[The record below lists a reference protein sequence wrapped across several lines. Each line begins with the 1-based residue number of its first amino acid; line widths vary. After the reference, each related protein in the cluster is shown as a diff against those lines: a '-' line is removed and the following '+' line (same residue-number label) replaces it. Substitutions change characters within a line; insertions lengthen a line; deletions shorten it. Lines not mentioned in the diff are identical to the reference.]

1 MESEMPLEASW
12 ELPDLTTPE
21 EDSHHKE
28 DLPSDNVPSVP
39 PPPVPPS
46 DEEEEEEEEHP
57 SSKAAP
63 EHTPAMN
70 LSIASITL
78 DDMPSLPPPPP
89 PSFLPSDKEEEEEG
103 EEEHPSSKEAPEH
116 TPAMNLSIA
125 SITLDDMPSLPP
137 PPPPSFLPSDKEEEE
152 EGEQT
157 HSEGAAPAEVNPSL
171 KKIESILQS
180 VGTKRQDSDS
190 EQVQAS

>member
-1 MESEMPLEASW
+1 MEPLMSEMPLETRW

-21 EDSHHKE
+21 EGSHHEE
-28 DLPSDNVPSVP
+28 DLPSDNVPSIP

-46 DEEEEEEEEHP
+46 DEEEEEEEEEEHP
-57 SSKAAP
+57 NLKEAP
-63 EHTPAMN
+63 EQAPAMN

-89 PSFLPSDKEEEEEG
+89 PSFLPSDKEEEEGEKTQLEG
-103 EEEHPSSKEAPEH
+103 
-116 TPAMNLSIA
+116 TP
-125 SITLDDMPSLPP
+125 
-137 PPPPSFLPSDKEEEE
+137 
-152 EGEQT
+152 
-157 HSEGAAPAEVNPSL
+157 PAEVNPSL

-180 VGTKRQDSDS
+180 VETKRQDSDT

>member
-1 MESEMPLEASW
+1 MEPLINEIPLEASW
-12 ELPDLTTPE
+12 ELSDLTTPE
-21 EDSHHKE
+21 EDSHHEE
-28 DLPSDNVPSVP
+28 DLPSDNVPSIP

-46 DEEEEEEEEHP
+46 DEEEEEEEQHP
-57 SSKAAP
+57 
-63 EHTPAMN
+63 N
-70 LSIASITL
+70 L
-78 DDMPSLPPPPP
+78 
-89 PSFLPSDKEEEEEG
+89 
-103 EEEHPSSKEAPEH
+103 KEAPEH

-152 EGEQT
+152 REKTQLEGT
-157 HSEGAAPAEVNPSL
+157 PPAEVNPSL

-180 VGTKRQDSDS
+180 VETKRQDSDS

>member
-1 MESEMPLEASW
+1 MEVHAMESEMPLEASW

-28 DLPSDNVPSVP
+28 DLPSDNVPSIP

-57 SSKAAP
+57 SSK
-63 EHTPAMN
+63 
-70 LSIASITL
+70 
-78 DDMPSLPPPPP
+78 
-89 PSFLPSDKEEEEEG
+89 
-103 EEEHPSSKEAPEH
+103 EAPEH
-116 TPAMNLSIA
+116 APAMNLSIA

-180 VGTKRQDSDS
+180 VETKRQDSDS

>member
-1 MESEMPLEASW
+1 MEPFINEIPLEASW

-21 EDSHHKE
+21 EDSHHEE
-28 DLPSDNVPSVP
+28 DLPSDNVPSIP

-46 DEEEEEEEEHP
+46 DEEEEEEKHP
-57 SSKAAP
+57 
-63 EHTPAMN
+63 N
-70 LSIASITL
+70 L
-78 DDMPSLPPPPP
+78 
-89 PSFLPSDKEEEEEG
+89 
-103 EEEHPSSKEAPEH
+103 KEAPEH

-152 EGEQT
+152 REKTQLEGT
-157 HSEGAAPAEVNPSL
+157 PLAEVNPSL

-180 VGTKRQDSDS
+180 VETKRQDSDS